1 MKVLIL
7 HASAGAGHKRAAE
20 ALAAAF
26 RTADGDHQA
35 AVHDILDFT
44 PPLFHRTYAK
54 GYLDIVRTV
63 PELWGYMYARS
74 DRRALHPHRKQIR
87 AVFNKLNTR
96 KFLRFYDDFAPDA
109 VICTHFMPLEILAT
123 RARQEGGG
131 APLFCVVTDFAV
143 HALWIMDGIARYYV
157 ATEEARRHLVRK
169 GQPPERV
176 KLTGIPIDPVF
187 ARSEPPEAARRKLG
201 LRPDLPT
208 LLLLGGGCGVGP
220 TCELI
225 ASLRDLTLPCQAL
238 VVAGNNAKLKAEAEA
253 AAATLRIPATI
264 FGFVDNMHEL
274 MDAAD
279 VIVSK
284 PGGLTSSEVLAKGKP
299 MIVIDPIPGQE
310 QRNCECLLEA
320 GAALRLF
327 EIEDAPY
334 KIEMLL
340 ADAPRRAR
348 MAQNSRALGRPQ
360 AAAEIVADVVR
371 GESATW

>member
-1 MKVLIL
+1 MKLLIL

-20 ALAAAF
+20 ALAAA
-26 RTADGDHQA
+26 AQA
-35 AVHDILDFT
+35 ADTGHDVCVRDILDFT
-44 PPLFHRTYAK
+44 PPIFHRTYAK
-54 GYLDIVRTV
+54 GYLDIVRTM

-74 DRRALHPHRKQIR
+74 DRRALLPHRKQIR
-87 AVFNKLNTR
+87 SVFNKLNTQ

-123 RARQEGGG
+123 RARQEE
-131 APLFCVVTDFAV
+131 AVVPLYCVVTDFAV
-143 HALWIMDGIARYYV
+143 HALWIMEGVTRYYV

-187 ARSEPPEAARRKLG
+187 ARSVPPETARRKLG
-201 LRPDLPT
+201 LRPELPA
-208 LLLLGGGCGVGP
+208 LLLLSGGCGVGP

-225 ASLRDLTLPCQAL
+225 ASLRELTRSCQLL

-264 FGFVDNMHEL
+264 YGFVNNMHEL
-274 MDAAD
+274 MDAVD
-279 VIVSK
+279 VVISK

-310 QRNCECLLEA
+310 QRNCEYLLEA

-334 KIEMLL
+334 KIETFL
-340 ADAPRRAR
+340 ADAPHRTR
-348 MAQNSRALGRPQ
+348 MAQNARALGHPH
-360 AAAEIVADVVR
+360 AAAEIIADAA
-371 GESATW
+371 GA